1 MKYIITESQYQL
13 LLEKNIPIWFRRRI
27 SIESLHPFIRN
38 GVIEYPNM
46 CEIFETPE
54 DYAEGVI
61 EWAADE
67 FVNFYDDKFINDD
80 RYPDT
85 IDYLRSFCRTYFED
99 SLTDGYILNCN
110 EE

>member
-1 MKYIITESQYQL
+1 MKIILSESQYEL
-13 LLEKNIPIWFRRRI
+13 LSESKVPAWFKRRI
-27 SIESLHPFIRN
+27 TVDSLDPFIRN
-38 GVIEYPNM
+38 GVIEYPHM

-67 FVNFYDDKFINDD
+67 FVNHYDDEFINDD

-85 IDYLRSFCRTYFED
+85 IDYLRSFCRTNFEQ
-99 SLTDGYILNCN
+99 SLMKRYIITC
-110 EE
+110 EED